1 MKKQQLLCFT
11 IFIMTTSFFQG
22 MEENKLS
29 ADSIPTKSSLK
40 IDAKV
45 NVTDITTIF
54 YIPDWKEYQG
64 EAISPDELWYTNND
78 VNKMKAEYEEEKK
91 QEEKKEQERKK
102 REKSRQS
109 MNKMFDAKK

>member
-11 IFIMTTSFFQG
+11 IFMMTTSFFQG

-29 ADSIPTKSSLK
+29 VDSIPTKSSLK

-45 NVTDITTIF
+45 NVTDIITIF
-54 YIPDWKEYQG
+54 YIPDWKEP
-64 EAISPDELWYTNND
+64 ISPDELWYTNND